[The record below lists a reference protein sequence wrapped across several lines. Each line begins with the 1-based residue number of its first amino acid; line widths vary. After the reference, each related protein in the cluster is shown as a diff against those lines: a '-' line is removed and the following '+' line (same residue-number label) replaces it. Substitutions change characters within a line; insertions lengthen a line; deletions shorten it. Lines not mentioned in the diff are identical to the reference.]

1 MLFLIYSSF
10 FGTNIGIG
18 NPSIILIW
26 IGWWVLLVFL
36 FLPFNAKSWC
46 SICPI
51 PVPSIYY
58 HRYSKKNIIKRRV
71 FPRNKILIGI
81 PIFLFILFSSL
92 SIPLSTIP
100 IYTGITLLFLLVFG
114 TITDLIFGKRT
125 FCKKICPINPLL
137 NVYDRLNITRVK
149 PINYQICANPH
160 EKTCISGDN
169 DGTFGCEWGFYPAK
183 LKENQCTSCFD
194 CFKSCSYDNLSLSLT
209 KGKKI
214 IPNNSEKISWINSF
228 TPIFFLSIIIIYT
241 VSKIGSIDPF
251 HNLMLVSSL
260 ETLIIYFVFEL
271 VIIFLILPALYS
283 ILVLI
288 PTFYVLNKTRSKEN
302 IISVLKR
309 QSYTT
314 IPLSLAAWISFT
326 LILIFPNL
334 SLVFSWISNIL
345 NLGNGLYYLTN
356 IDNYFSVIY
365 IFGIN
370 IAQIILFAGF
380 FSSIYL
386 AVRQVMNLEIE
397 IKNKISI
404 MFASSTFTFFIS
416 FIFYYSYMF

>member
-1 MLFLIYSSF
+1 
-10 FGTNIGIG
+10 
-18 NPSIILIW
+18 
-26 IGWWVLLVFL
+26 
-36 FLPFNAKSWC
+36 
-46 SICPI
+46 
-51 PVPSIYY
+51 
-58 HRYSKKNIIKRRV
+58 
-71 FPRNKILIGI
+71 
-81 PIFLFILFSSL
+81 
-92 SIPLSTIP
+92 
-100 IYTGITLLFLLVFG
+100 
-114 TITDLIFGKRT
+114 
-125 FCKKICPINPLL
+125 
-137 NVYDRLNITRVK
+137 
-149 PINYQICANPH
+149 
-160 EKTCISGDN
+160 
-169 DGTFGCEWGFYPAK
+169 
-183 LKENQCTSCFD
+183 
-194 CFKSCSYDNLSLSLT
+194 
-209 KGKKI
+209 
-214 IPNNSEKISWINSF
+214 
-228 TPIFFLSIIIIYT
+228 
-241 VSKIGSIDPF
+241 
-251 HNLMLVSSL
+251 MLVSSL

-386 AVRQVMNLEIE
+386 AVRQIMNLEIE
-397 IKNKISI
+397 IKNRILI
-404 MFASSTFTFFIS
+404 IFPSSTFIFLIS
-416 FIFYYSYMF
+416 FIFYYSYLF